1 MSFVATAVVGTGLV
15 ASGVGAAMGANQ
27 ASKDRAGARGVANM
41 PGLDIPAAVGEAEQ
55 LTPRTREL
63 EAQRNAFNRAQLL
76 ESLGIQV
83 PGYQEAQ
90 TQRTQNAMALLRGE
104 LPPDVAA
111 QVQRQSAGRALAGG
125 YAGSQAARNLTARD
139 LGRTSLALQQAGGQ
153 QFANILGTTPLAP
166 LANYEFTPQ
175 MIANIRADERAKKQA
190 ALLGTYNMASAGGVG
205 SQALGSLGSGL
216 TNLGFSALGQGG
228 FGGRTGGSAATGNNW
243 AGPGVGTGS
252 GIELGI
258 LDAG

>member
-1 MSFVATAVVGTGLV
+1 MSWVGTAIALGTV
-15 ASGVGAAMGANQ
+15 GSAAGAAVSANQ
-27 ASKDRAGARGVANM
+27 ASKDRAGARGAANL

-83 PGYQEAQ
+83 PGYQEGQ
-90 TQRTQNAMALLRGE
+90 TQRTQNALALLRGE

-190 ALLGTYNMASAGGVG
+190 ALLGSYNMASAGGVAG
-205 SQALGSLGSGL
+205 QGLSSLGSGL

-228 FGGRTGGSAATGNNW
+228 FGGAGGGGNWNYSTGMPTGY
-243 AGPGVGTGS
+243 GREG
-252 GIELGI
+252 L
-258 LDAG
+258 L